1 MVGPLPKLPNT
12 PSTAWGSDLSWE
24 KNDNKPVVLIGAT
37 NRPDSLDAAL
47 RRAGRFDHEISIGVP
62 DEEARAQY
70 VKTGSWSTASH
81 EKYPRILR
89 VQSSKLRLE
98 GSFDFPALARAT
110 PGYVGAD
117 LTSLT
122 GAAGIVAVKRI
133 FRELSAGSIV
143 LPEIDTDTFDPDSTT
158 MSVDAPLDSVPQPVK
173 LSPFASYHS
182 SSTPLASSIVH
193 FLRAHPNPLTE
204 TQLSPLNIRYSDF
217 VQALKHVQP
226 SSKREG
232 FATIPDVSWAD
243 IGALYHI
250 REELQMAIVQP
261 IRRPELFK
269 AVGIDT
275 GCGVLLWGP
284 PGCGKTLLAKA
295 VANESKANFIS
306 VKGPELLNKVCP
318 TNHVYLSDHLRLTN
332 PPMTVC
338 RRKRTRRTA
347 SVFSCASVCAMRYLL
362 R

>member
-1 MVGPLPKLPNT
+1 
-12 PSTAWGSDLSWE
+12 
-24 KNDNKPVVLIGAT
+24 LI
-37 NRPDSLDAAL
+37 D
-47 RRAGRFDHEISIGVP
+47 RRFI
-62 DEEARAQY
+62 EE
-70 VKTGSWSTASH
+70 H
-81 EKYPRILR
+81 PRILR

-98 GSFDFPALARAT
+98 GNFDFVALAKAT
-110 PGYVGAD
+110 SGYVGAD
-117 LTSLT
+117 LASLT

-133 FRELSAGSIV
+133 FRELSTGSIV
-143 LPEIDTDTFDPDSTT
+143 LPEIDADTFGPDSTT
-158 MSVDAPLDSVPQPVK
+158 PMSIDALPDPVPQQVK
-173 LSPFASYHS
+173 PPRFQAYRG

-204 TQLSPLNIRYSDF
+204 AQLSPLNIQYSDF
-217 VQALKHVQP
+217 IQALKHVQP

-232 FATIPDVSWAD
+232 FATIPDVSWGD

-295 VANESKANFIS
+295 VANESRANFIS
-306 VKGPELLNKVCP
+306 VKGPELLNKVRP
-318 TNHVYLSDHLRLTN
+318 TNHVYLSDHLRLN
-332 PPMTVC
+332 NHSIF
-338 RRKRTRRTA
+338 TRNSMLAKANAPYDKCSLVRERLHRA
-347 SVFSCASVCAMRYLL
+347 LSSLMN
-362 R
+362 

>member
-1 MVGPLPKLPNT
+1 MT
-12 PSTAWGSDLSWE
+12 
-24 KNDNKPVVLIGAT
+24 
-37 NRPDSLDAAL
+37 
-47 RRAGRFDHEISIGVP
+47 
-62 DEEARAQY
+62 
-70 VKTGSWSTASH
+70 
-81 EKYPRILR
+81 
-89 VQSSKLRLE
+89 
-98 GSFDFPALARAT
+98 LAKAT

-117 LTSLT
+117 LASLT

-133 FRELSAGSIV
+133 FHELSTGSIV
-143 LPEIDTDTFDPDSTT
+143 LPEIDPDTFGSGPATH
-158 MSVDAPLDSVPQPVK
+158 MSVDIPSDSVPQPAK
-173 LSPFASYHS
+173 STPFSSYQG

-204 TQLSPLNIRYSDF
+204 AQLSPLNIRYSDF
-217 VQALKHVQP
+217 IQALKHVQP

-269 AVGIDT
+269 SVGIDS

-295 VANESKANFIS
+295 VANESRANFIS
-306 VKGPELLNKVCP
+306 VKGPELLNKACL
-318 TNHVYLSDHLRLTN
+318 TSHVYHEDNPRLTITLRSS
-332 PPMTVC
+332 MIVC
-338 RRKRTRRTA
+338 RRKRTRRTT
-347 SVFSCASVCAMRYLL
+347 SVLSCTSVCTMRYLL

>member
-1 MVGPLPKLPNT
+1 MSKLGLGQPL
-12 PSTAWGSDLSWE
+12 
-24 KNDNKPVVLIGAT
+24 
-37 NRPDSLDAAL
+37 
-47 RRAGRFDHEISIGVP
+47 
-62 DEEARAQY
+62 
-70 VKTGSWSTASH
+70 SH
-81 EKYPRILR
+81 ENYPRILR

-98 GSFDFPALARAT
+98 GNFDFPALARAT

-133 FRELSAGSIV
+133 FRELSTGSIV
-143 LPEIDTDTFDPDSTT
+143 LPEIDADTFGPNSTP
-158 MSVDAPLDSVPQPVK
+158 MSIDAPLDSVPQPVK
-173 LSPFASYHS
+173 PSPFATYTG

-204 TQLSPLNIRYSDF
+204 AQLSPLNIRYSDF
-217 VQALKHVQP
+217 IQALKHVQP

-250 REELQMAIVQP
+250 REELQMAIVEP
-261 IRRPELFK
+261 IRRPELFR
-269 AVGIDT
+269 AVGIDN

-295 VANESKANFIS
+295 VANESRANFIS
-306 VKGPELLNKVCP
+306 VKGPELLNKVRP
-318 TNHVYLSDHLRLTN
+318 TSHVYLSDHLRLTN
-332 PPMTVC
+332 PLDSHMTVC
-338 RRKRTRRTA
+338 RRKRTRRAA
-347 SVFSCASVCAMRYLL
+347 SVFSCASICAMRYLL
-362 R
+362 RRIRCVSPQKG

>member
-1 MVGPLPKLPNT
+1 M
-12 PSTAWGSDLSWE
+12 
-24 KNDNKPVVLIGAT
+24 
-37 NRPDSLDAAL
+37 
-47 RRAGRFDHEISIGVP
+47 
-62 DEEARAQY
+62 
-70 VKTGSWSTASH
+70 
-81 EKYPRILR
+81 R

-98 GSFDFPALARAT
+98 GRFDFSALAKAT

-117 LTSLT
+117 LASLT

-133 FRELSAGSIV
+133 FRELSTGAIV
-143 LPEIDTDTFDPDSTT
+143 LPEIDTDTLGGSTPMSIDAPPDS
-158 MSVDAPLDSVPQPVK
+158 LPQPVK
-173 LSPFASYHS
+173 PTPFASYRG

-193 FLRAHPNPLTE
+193 FLHAHPNPLTDA
-204 TQLSPLNIRYSDF
+204 QLSPLNIQYSDF

-232 FATIPDVSWAD
+232 FATIPDVSWSD

-269 AVGIDT
+269 SVGIDT

-306 VKGPELLNKVCP
+306 VKGPELLNKVRP
-318 TNHVYLSDHLRLTN
+318 TSHVYLSDHLRPTT
-332 PPMTVC
+332 P
-338 RRKRTRRTA
+338 RIHTR
-347 SVFSCASVCAMRYLL
+347 
-362 R
+362 

>member
-1 MVGPLPKLPNT
+1 MQPYGGPD
-12 PSTAWGSDLSWE
+12 DLIMKSALGCLT
-24 KNDNKPVVLIGAT
+24 KRLVLSMSIL
-37 NRPDSLDAAL
+37 DSLNHHL
-47 RRAGRFDHEISIGVP
+47 MGEC
-62 DEEARAQY
+62 
-70 VKTGSWSTASH
+70 
-81 EKYPRILR
+81 PRILR

-98 GSFDFPALARAT
+98 GNFDFAALAKAT

-117 LTSLT
+117 LASLT

-133 FRELSAGSIV
+133 FREISTGSIG
-143 LPEIDTDTFDPDSTT
+143 LPEINTETPDPDSTT
-158 MSVDAPLDSVPQPVK
+158 PMSVDAPPAPNGVEPY
-173 LSPFASYHS
+173 PFSSYQGP
-182 SSTPLASSIVH
+182 STPLASSIVH

-204 TQLSPLNIRYSDF
+204 AQLSPLNIRYSDF
-217 VQALKHVQP
+217 TQALKHVQP

-243 IGALYHI
+243 IGALYRI

-295 VANESKANFIS
+295 VANESRANFIS
-306 VKGPELLNKVCP
+306 VKGPELLNKASSSHRVDFSG
-318 TNHVYLSDHLRLTN
+318 HFRLTI
-332 PPMTVC
+332 T
-338 RRKRTRRTA
+338 
-347 SVFSCASVCAMRYLL
+347 LH
-362 R
+362 

>member
-1 MVGPLPKLPNT
+1 MLSTSKLGLGQPL
-12 PSTAWGSDLSWE
+12 
-24 KNDNKPVVLIGAT
+24 
-37 NRPDSLDAAL
+37 
-47 RRAGRFDHEISIGVP
+47 
-62 DEEARAQY
+62 
-70 VKTGSWSTASH
+70 SH
-81 EKYPRILR
+81 EEYPRILR

-133 FRELSAGSIV
+133 FRELSTGSIV
-143 LPEIDTDTFDPDSTT
+143 LPEIDADTFSPNSAP
-158 MSVDAPLDSVPQPVK
+158 MSIDAPLDHLPLPVK
-173 LSPFASYHS
+173 PSPFASYNG

-204 TQLSPLNIRYSDF
+204 AQLSPLNIQYSDF
-217 VQALKHVQP
+217 IQALKHVQP

-269 AVGIDT
+269 SVGIDN

-295 VANESKANFIS
+295 VANESRANFIS
-306 VKGPELLNKVCP
+306 VKGPELLNKVRP
-318 TNHVYLSDHLRLTN
+318 TGHVYLSDHLRLTN
-332 PPMTVC
+332 PLNDSMSAKASAPYGRCFLVRERLRRALSSSTNWMRWSPKGMTQ
-338 RRKRTRRTA
+338 
-347 SVFSCASVCAMRYLL
+347 S
-362 R
+362 

>member
-1 MVGPLPKLPNT
+1 M
-12 PSTAWGSDLSWE
+12 SWE

-70 VKTGSWSTASH
+70 VNSGPWSVIASL
-81 EKYPRILR
+81 KQKKLRILR

-117 LTSLT
+117 LASLT

-133 FRELSAGSIV
+133 FRELSTGSIV
-143 LPEIDTDTFDPDSTT
+143 LPEIDKDTFGPDFTP
-158 MSVDAPLDSVPQPVK
+158 MSVDVSPDSVPQPMK
-173 LSPFASYHS
+173 SSPFANYQG

-193 FLRAHPNPLTE
+193 FLRAHPSPLTE
-204 TQLSPLNIRYSDF
+204 AQLSPLNIQYSDF
-217 VQALKHVQP
+217 TEALKHVQP

-295 VANESKANFIS
+295 VANESRANFIS
-306 VKGPELLNKVCP
+306 VKGPELLNKVYP
-318 TNHVYLSDHLRLTN
+318 TSHVYLNDHIWLTTSIRT
-332 PPMTVC
+332 TVC
-338 RRKRTRRTA
+338 WRK
-347 SVFSCASVCAMRYLL
+347 
-362 R
+362 

>member
-1 MVGPLPKLPNT
+1 M
-12 PSTAWGSDLSWE
+12 
-24 KNDNKPVVLIGAT
+24 
-37 NRPDSLDAAL
+37 
-47 RRAGRFDHEISIGVP
+47 ISRNFV
-62 DEEARAQY
+62 
-70 VKTGSWSTASH
+70 

-98 GSFDFPALARAT
+98 GNFDFTALAKAT
-110 PGYVGAD
+110 SGYVGAD

-133 FRELSAGSIV
+133 FNQLSAGSIV
-143 LPEIDTDTFDPDSTT
+143 LPEIDTNTFDLDSTT
-158 MSVDAPLDSVPQPVK
+158 PMPIDIPHDFVPQSAKP
-173 LSPFASYHS
+173 SPFSSYQG
-182 SSTPLASSIVH
+182 SSTPLATSIVH

-204 TQLSPLNIRYSDF
+204 AQLSPLNIQYSDF
-217 VQALKHVQP
+217 TQALQHVQP

-232 FATIPDVSWAD
+232 FATIPDVSWTD

-269 AVGIDT
+269 SVGIDT

-306 VKGPELLNKVCP
+306 VKGPELLNKARP
-318 TNHVYLSDHLRLTN
+318 TSHVYPSDRRRLTI
-332 PPMTVC
+332 TLDSHTIVC
-338 RRKRTRRTA
+338 WRKRTRRAT
-347 SVFSCASVCAMRYLL
+347 SVLSSARVCAMCYLL

>member
-1 MVGPLPKLPNT
+1 MQLCAEPVDSTMKSASECLTRRLV
-12 PSTAWGSDLSWE
+12 PSTSALTLI
-24 KNDNKPVVLIGAT
+24 NHHLIG
-37 NRPDSLDAAL
+37 
-47 RRAGRFDHEISIGVP
+47 
-62 DEEARAQY
+62 Q
-70 VKTGSWSTASH
+70 
-81 EKYPRILR
+81 YPRILR

-98 GSFDFPALARAT
+98 GTFDFAALAKAT

-133 FRELSAGSIV
+133 FRELFTGSIV
-143 LPEIDTDTFDPDSTT
+143 LPEIYTDTFGPDSTT
-158 MSVDAPLDSVPQPVK
+158 PMSVDAPPDPMPKPAKPRPFSGYQGP
-173 LSPFASYHS
+173 STPFAN
-182 SSTPLASSIVH
+182 SIVH
-193 FLRAHPNPLTE
+193 FLCAHPNPLTE
-204 TQLSPLNIRYSDF
+204 AQLSPLIIQYSDF
-217 VQALKHVQP
+217 IQALKHVQP

-243 IGALYHI
+243 IGALYNI

-295 VANESKANFIS
+295 VANESRANFIS
-306 VKGPELLNKVCP
+306 VKGPELLNKACP
-318 TNHVYLSDHLRLTN
+318 TNPVCFNDHPRLTITLY
-332 PPMTVC
+332 PRTVV
-338 RRKRTRRTA
+338 RW
-347 SVFSCASVCAMRYLL
+347 
-362 R
+362 